1 MDLDVVQ
8 FLNRSD
14 VRLST
19 CCNYSHAGDVFFS
32 MWWWFCLVLLTVIT
46 NEFTKKDIEKS
57 YDLDNLKGTEAYYS
71 NRYGWTLRKSID

>member
-1 MDLDVVQ
+1 MQKNEKNKKKAKSKEFNNTL
-8 FLNRSD
+8 
-14 VRLST
+14 
-19 CCNYSHAGDVFFS
+19 
-32 MWWWFCLVLLTVIT
+32 IT

>member
-1 MDLDVVQ
+1 MKKEGKTKKKVKSKEFNNTL
-8 FLNRSD
+8 
-14 VRLST
+14 
-19 CCNYSHAGDVFFS
+19 
-32 MWWWFCLVLLTVIT
+32 II

>member
-1 MDLDVVQ
+1 MQKNEKTKKKGKSKEFNNTLI
-8 FLNRSD
+8 N
-14 VRLST
+14 
-19 CCNYSHAGDVFFS
+19 
-32 MWWWFCLVLLTVIT
+32 